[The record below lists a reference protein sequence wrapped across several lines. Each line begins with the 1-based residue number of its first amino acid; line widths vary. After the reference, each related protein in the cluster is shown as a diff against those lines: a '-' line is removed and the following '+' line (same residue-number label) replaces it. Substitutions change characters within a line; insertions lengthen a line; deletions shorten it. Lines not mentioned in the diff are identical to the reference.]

1 MKSSKRYRWFVVAIF
16 FFFMLLHQSDK
27 LLIGPLT
34 PEIIAEFGITKT
46 QMGAVLTGA
55 LIIGTILYPIWGY
68 LYDRFARAKLLALA
82 SFIWGSTTWLSAI
95 VRTYPGFLATRATTG
110 IDDSSYPGLY
120 SLIADYF
127 GPKMRGKIYGI
138 LQLTQPIGYL
148 LGMVLALLLAPSI
161 GWRSVFY
168 ITGGLGIFLSILIFI
183 GVKEMPRGKAEPEF
197 EDLEEIGQYR
207 FSWVQARDVFKK
219 PSMWFLF
226 TQGFAGVFPWNV
238 ITYWFFTYLAE
249 ERGYDEESIL
259 FTMAPIILIL
269 AAGYFIGGALG
280 DWLFKRTLNG
290 RVIISSIGVLFGAI
304 FLFFAINTPRES
316 RTAFFILMSLAA
328 VFMPLSS
335 PNVISTVYD
344 ITLPEVRSTALAVE
358 YFIENSGAAL
368 APLLAGIIADNSDLK
383 TAILTICISAWILCF
398 IIYLGALFFVPN
410 DIRTLRSQLK
420 NRAAQERASQQ
431 SA

>member
-1 MKSSKRYRWFVVAIF
+1 MSQTSKYYRWFVVAVF
-16 FFFMLLHQSDK
+16 FAFMLLHQSDK

-34 PEIIAEFGITKT
+34 PEIISEFGITKA

-55 LIIGTILYPIWGY
+55 LIIGTVLYPIWGY

-95 VRTYPGFLATRATTG
+95 VKTYPGFLATRASTG

-148 LGMVLALLLAPSI
+148 LGMILALMLAPSI

-168 ITGGLGIFLSILIFI
+168 ITGGLGIFLAILIFF

-197 EDLEEIGQYR
+197 AELDEIGQYK
-207 FSWVQARDVFKK
+207 FSWEQAKEVFKK
-219 PSMWFLF
+219 RSMWFIFL
-226 TQGFAGVFPWNV
+226 QGFAGVFPWNV

-269 AAGYFIGGALG
+269 AAGYFVGGVIG
-280 DWLFKRTLNG
+280 DWLFKKTLNG
-290 RVIISSIGVLFGAI
+290 RVIISSVGVISGAV
-304 FLFFAINTPRES
+304 FLFFAINTPTES
-316 RTAFFILMSLAA
+316 RTTFFILMSLTAI
-328 VFMPLSS
+328 FMPLSS

-368 APLLAGIIADNSDLK
+368 APLLAGIIADKYNLQTS
-383 TAILTICISAWILCF
+383 ILTICISAWVICF
-398 IIYLGALFFVPN
+398 FIYLGALFFVPK
-410 DIRTLRSQLK
+410 DIRTLRGQLK
-420 NRAAQERASQQ
+420 ERAEQEKALQ
-431 SA
+431 T

>member
-148 LGMVLALLLAPSI
+148 LGMVLALLLAQSI

-168 ITGGLGIFLSILIFI
+168 ITGGLGILLSILIFI